1 MSVTIR
7 EFRRTGVDQSLAQ
20 LLSSVL
26 ASELLWP
33 SKRLW
38 LVSPWI
44 GDIAIL
50 DNSTGAYGTV
60 VPEWERA
67 AVRLSQVL
75 IYLASQGT
83 EVVVALR
90 GKDPNNAQF
99 QAALS
104 EVVSA
109 PSSRIRIFSER
120 RLHEKGMLGDGFY
133 LKGSFNFTWS
143 GMQINEEMVSFVTD
157 PSQIAE
163 ARVDFAERWKKE
175 DDSS

>member
-33 SKRLW
+33 SKHLW

-44 GDIAIL
+44 GDIPIL

-67 AVRLSQVL
+67 TVRLSQVL
-75 IYLASQGT
+75 IYLAGQGT
-83 EVVVALR
+83 KIVVALR
-90 GKDPNNAQF
+90 AQDPNNAAF

-104 EVVSA
+104 EA
-109 PSSRIRIFSER
+109 QTANPQQIQIFSASH
-120 RLHEKGMLGDGFY
+120 LHEKGMLGDGFY
-133 LKGSFNFTWS
+133 LRGSFNFTWS
-143 GMQINEEMVSFVTD
+143 GVQINEEMVSFVTD
-157 PSQIAE
+157 ASQIA
-163 ARVDFAERWKKE
+163 AAHIDFAERWQE
-175 DDSS
+175 HASL